1 MKPTSLHEAR
11 FSGERS
17 LHEQVLSDE
26 VVKRELHRAE
36 ILRQR
41 SATRARLLS
50 EAVRVNVR
58 LLPNVAQSFARL
70 SRHAEL
76 GKELEAYVFA
86 EPQINA
92 FVAEGRSHLLVG
104 VSSGA
109 VSALSSE
116 ELEFVIG
123 HELGHAVYGHLDVPA
138 NHLVANGN
146 LDLERAQLVLSFQRA
161 AEVSADRAGLVCCG
175 SLEVAANAIFKTLS
189 GLTIPGLKVDPVE
202 LAQQWEH
209 LVDEVVDVGRRD
221 QWQLS
226 HPFPPL
232 RLRALLSFWRHGP
245 GPAADDEVRR
255 LLALM
260 DAQPA
265 QKADADDPFLARFLF
280 WGSLYVALA
289 GGKATTPEQRARLA
303 ALAPASADAA
313 EAVRGGA
320 GAAELALQRFQ
331 EARRARRTKLSA
343 AELHRLVGGLIGM
356 ARQDGPILEG
366 EVLRL
371 RKLGGELGIAPA
383 AVDMMIAK

>member
-1 MKPTSLHEAR
+1 MKTTSLQEAR
-11 FSGERS
+11 FTGERA
-17 LHEQVLSDE
+17 LHEQILADE
-26 VVKRELHRAE
+26 VLKRELHRAE

-41 SATRARLLS
+41 SMARARLLS

-70 SRHAEL
+70 SRHVEG

-86 EPQINA
+86 DAEINA
-92 FVAEGRSHLLVG
+92 FVTEGRGHLLVG

-109 VSALSSE
+109 VGALSSE

-123 HELGHAVYGHLDVPA
+123 HELGHAAYGHLDVPA
-138 NHLVANGN
+138 NHLVASGS
-146 LDLERAQLVLSFQRA
+146 LDLERAQLVRSFQRA

-175 SLEVAANAIFKTLS
+175 SLEVAANAMFKTLS
-189 GLTIPGLKVDPVE
+189 GLNMPGLKVDPME
-202 LAQQWEH
+202 FAQQWDH
-209 LVDEVVDVGRRD
+209 LVDEMVDVGRRD

-232 RLRALLSFWRHGP
+232 RMRALLSFWRHGP

-265 QKADADDPFLARFLF
+265 PKADADDPFLARFLF
-280 WGSLYVALA
+280 WGSLYVALGSGA
-289 GGKATTPEQRARLA
+289 MRPEQRARLA

-313 EAVRGGA
+313 EAMRGGA
-320 GAAELALQRFQ
+320 GAADLALQRFQ
-331 EARRARRTKLSA
+331 EARRSRRTKLSA
-343 AELHRLVGGLIGM
+343 AELHRLIGGLISV
-356 ARQDGPILEG
+356 ARQSGPPSEG

-371 RKLGGELGIAPA
+371 RRLGGELGVAAA
-383 AVDMMIAK
+383 AVDMMIAH

>member
-1 MKPTSLHEAR
+1 MKTTSLQEAR

-17 LHEQVLSDE
+17 LHEQVLADE
-26 VVKRELHRAE
+26 ALKRELHRAE

-41 SATRARLLS
+41 SMTRARLLS

-58 LLPNVAQSFARL
+58 LLPNVAQSFLRL
-70 SRHAEL
+70 SRHVEG

-86 EPQINA
+86 ESEINA
-92 FVAEGRSHLLVG
+92 FVTEGLNHLLVG

-123 HELGHAVYGHLDVPA
+123 HELGHAVYGHLDVAA
-138 NHLVANGN
+138 NHLIESGN
-146 LDLERAQLVLSFQRA
+146 LDLERAQLVRSFQRA

-175 SLEVAANAIFKTLS
+175 SLEVAATAMFKTLS
-189 GLTIPGLKVDPVE
+189 GLNVPGLKVDPVE
-202 LAQQWEH
+202 FAQQWDH
-209 LVDEVVDVGRRD
+209 LVDEVVAFGRRD

-232 RLRALLSFWRHGP
+232 RMRALLSFWRLGP

-265 QKADADDPFLARFLF
+265 PKADADDPFLARFLF
-280 WGSLYVALA
+280 WGSLYVTLA
-289 GGKATTPEQRARLA
+289 NGVMTPEKRARLT
-303 ALAPASADAA
+303 ALAPASTDVA

-320 GAAELALQRFQ
+320 GAGDVALQRFQ
-331 EARRARRTKLSA
+331 EARRSRRTKLSA
-343 AELHRLVGGLIGM
+343 AELHRLIGGLIGV
-356 ARQDGPILEG
+356 ARQSGPLSEA

-371 RKLGGELGIAPA
+371 RRLGGELGIAAA
-383 AVDMMIAK
+383 AVDMMIAS